1 MLNNIASKLTNEK
14 ELDEAMKVMINKL
27 KYLEEN
33 YSKVE
38 NDIFHEKFKFIFRRK
53 KRAGKKPVRY
63 ISIILHC
70 RADRRTMRRQ

>member
-33 YSKVE
+33 CCLTSNEAAMVLL
-38 NDIFHEKFKFIFRRK
+38 
-53 KRAGKKPVRY
+53 AAVL
-63 ISIILHC
+63 SIK
-70 RADRRTMRRQ
+70 